1 MTDHDRNINK
11 PQQDMN
17 ETGRAPPLQL
27 MFLRADGERRT
38 LSISGTTQIGRDPA
52 CPVCL
57 PDVLVSRRHAELYPG
72 GSGWRIRDLGSSN
85 GTYLNGLRITDA
97 ELPAQATLQF
107 GVEGPQL
114 WLRQAVT
121 VTGQPGG
128 APGTVAAHRPA
139 PAGQGPMPADSTVP
153 PLTVTVRAAS
163 GKSYSRPFRS
173 HVTIGRDDHCSVR
186 LDHEA
191 VSRVH
196 AELFPDG
203 GTWYVRDLG
212 SATGTLLNGQF
223 VTHARIEGAAELRIG
238 HNGPVLRVAPEST
251 EPTTANPGQPA
262 APAPAG
268 RPVPKSLDEV
278 ARHYFEDRPDH
289 EAGEH
294 TIMVRRAFQQV
305 KKQQKRRYYG
315 VISFFVVLLAV
326 SVGIGVYQYLK
337 LQRAERVAVEIF
349 YNMKTVGLEISRLES
364 VVKDTG
370 NRAYQDEVNAR
381 RRQFQNMEKQYD
393 RYLQETGVLKKDQ
406 SPQDRLIIRMARVF
420 GECELNMPQGFT
432 REVKRYI
439 ARWQQTGRLTRAIET
454 LKKNDYAPVIYKDMV
469 ENNMPPQFLYLALQ
483 ESSFNRR
490 AVGPETRFGYAKGMW
505 QFIPETARKYGLR
518 TGPLVELPRFDPRD
532 ERFNFNRATDAA
544 ARYIRDL
551 YNTDAE
557 ASGLL
562 VMASYNWGFN
572 NIRKRINT
580 MPDNPRERNFWK
592 LLEQHKIPK
601 ETYDY
606 VFYIFSASVIGEN
619 PRLFGFD
626 FDNPLQGIADAG

>member
-1 MTDHDRNINK
+1 MTDQHRTSNEPHQN
-11 PQQDMN
+11 MN
-17 ETGRAPPLQL
+17 EPGRAPPVQLILLQ
-27 MFLRADGERRT
+27 ADGARRT
-38 LSISGTTQIGRDPA
+38 LTVTAATLIGRDPA

-85 GTYLNGLRITDA
+85 GTYLNGHRITDA
-97 ELPAQATLQF
+97 EVPPQATLQF
-107 GVEGPQL
+107 GAEGPQV
-114 WLRQAVT
+114 WLRQEVAVT
-121 VTGQPGG
+121 DQPG
-128 APGTVAAHRPA
+128 A
-139 PAGQGPMPADSTVP
+139 PAGPVPDSRPSPAVQGAAPGEAAVP
-153 PLTVTVRAAS
+153 PLTVTVRVAS

-173 HVTIGRDDHCSVR
+173 NVTIGSDSHCTVR

-196 AELFPDG
+196 AELFHDG
-203 GTWYVRDLG
+203 AAWQVRDLG
-212 SATGTLLNGQF
+212 SATGTLVNGQF
-223 VTHARIEGAAELRIG
+223 ITQTRIDGAAEIRIG
-238 HNGPVLRVAPEST
+238 PDGPVLQVETEST
-251 EPTTANPGQPA
+251 EPTTASPGQPA
-262 APAPAG
+262 APPG
-268 RPVPKSLDEV
+268 KPVPKSLDEI
-278 ARHYFEDRPDH
+278 AQHYFEDRPDH

-305 KKQQKRRYYG
+305 KKQQKRHYYG
-315 VISFFVVLLAV
+315 IISTVVFLLAV
-326 SVGIGVYQYLK
+326 SVGFGVYQYRK
-337 LQRAERVAVEIF
+337 LQRAEQVAVNIF
-349 YNMKTVGLEISRLES
+349 YNMKTVGLEISRLDS
-364 VVKDTG
+364 LVRDTG
-370 NRAYQDEVNAR
+370 NATYRDEVNTR
-381 RRQFQNMEKQYD
+381 RRQFQDMEKQYD
-393 RYLQETGVLKKDQ
+393 RYLEETGVLKKDLSQ
-406 SPQDRLIIRMARVF
+406 QDRLIIRMARVF
-420 GECELNMPQGFT
+420 GECELNMPEGFR

-454 LKKNDYAPVIYKDMV
+454 LKKNEYAPVIYKDMV

-505 QFIPETARKYGLR
+505 QFIPDTARKYGLR
-518 TGPLVELPRFDPRD
+518 TGPLLELPRFDPRD
-532 ERFNFNRATDAA
+532 ERFNFDRATAAA

-572 NIRKRINT
+572 NVRKLINT
-580 MPDNPRERNFWK
+580 MPDNPRDRNFWK
-592 LLEQHKIPK
+592 LLEQHKIPR

-626 FDNPLQGIADAG
+626 FDNPLAGLGGAG

>member
-1 MTDHDRNINK
+1 VTDNDKTIIE

-17 ETGRAPPLQL
+17 DTGRAPPVQL
-27 MFLRADGERRT
+27 MLLQPDGERRVLT
-38 LSISGTTQIGRDPA
+38 LTGTAVIGRDPGST
-52 CPVCL
+52 VCL
-57 PDVLVSRRHAELYPG
+57 PDVLVSRRHAELYPA
-72 GSGWRIRDLGSSN
+72 GSRWHIRDLGSSN
-85 GTYLNGLRITDA
+85 GTYLNGHRITDV
-97 ELPAQATLQF
+97 ELPPQATLQF
-107 GVEGPQL
+107 GAEGPQL
-114 WLRQAVT
+114 WLRQAAT
-121 VTGQPGG
+121 VTGQP
-128 APGTVAAHRPA
+128 AV
-139 PAGQGPMPADSTVP
+139 PAGAVTGNPQPAATPGSVPAGSCVP
-153 PLTVTVRAAS
+153 PLTVTIRMAS
-163 GKSYSRPFRS
+163 GKSYSRPFRNN
-173 HVTIGRDDHCSVR
+173 VTIGSDSHCTVR
-186 LDHEA
+186 LDHQS
-191 VSRVH
+191 VGPVH
-196 AELFPDG
+196 AELFHDG
-203 GTWYVRDLG
+203 TAWCVRDLG

-223 VTHARIEGAAELRIG
+223 VTQARIVGAAELRIG
-238 HNGPVLRVAPEST
+238 HDGPVLRLEPEST
-251 EPTTANPGQPA
+251 EPTTASSGQPA
-262 APAPAG
+262 SPAG
-268 RPVPKSLDEV
+268 KSVPKSLDEV

-315 VISFFVVLLAV
+315 IISVVVLLLAV
-326 SVGIGVYQYLK
+326 SVGVGVYQYLK
-337 LQRAERVAVEIF
+337 LQRAERVAVNIF
-349 YNMKTVGLEISRLES
+349 YNMKTVGLEVSRIES
-364 VVKDTG
+364 LVKDTG
-370 NRAYQDEVNAR
+370 NKTYQGQVSAR
-381 RRQFQNMEKQYD
+381 RRQLQDMEKQYD
-393 RYLQETGVLKKDQ
+393 RYLEETGALKKDLSQ
-406 SPQDRLIIRMARVF
+406 QDRLIIRMARVF
-420 GECELNMPQGFT
+420 GECELNMPEGFR

-439 ARWQQTGRLTRAIET
+439 ARWQQTGRLTTAIKT
-454 LKKNDYAPVIYKDMV
+454 LQKNDYAQVIYKDMV
-469 ENNMPPQFLYLALQ
+469 DNNMPPQFLYLALQ

-505 QFIPETARKYGLR
+505 QFIPGTARKYGLR

-532 ERFNFNRATDAA
+532 ERFNFDRATDAA

-572 NIRKRINT
+572 NVRKLINN

-626 FDNPLQGIADAG
+626 FDNPLAGLADAG